1 MIKKKEEIDEMISR
15 ADEIIETQFSK
26 YGMCYEEGVKI
37 ALQWAMG
44 YIDEEPID
52 KSETEIIE

>member
-1 MIKKKEEIDEMISR
+1 MTKTKEEVDEMISR
-15 ADEIIETQFSK
+15 AEEIIETQFGN
-26 YGMCYEEGVKI
+26 YGMSYEEGVKI

-52 KSETEIIE
+52 ELEAEITE

>member
-1 MIKKKEEIDEMISR
+1 MTKKKEEIDEMISR
-15 ADEIIETQFSK
+15 AEEIIETQFSN
-26 YGMCYEEGVKI
+26 YGMSYEEGVKI

-52 KSETEIIE
+52 KLETEIIE